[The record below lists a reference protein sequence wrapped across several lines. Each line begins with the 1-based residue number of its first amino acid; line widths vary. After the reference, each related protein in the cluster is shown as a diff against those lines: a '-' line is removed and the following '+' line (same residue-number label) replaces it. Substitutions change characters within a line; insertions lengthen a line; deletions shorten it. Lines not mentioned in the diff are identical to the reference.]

1 MRFHT
6 WQPPPALQKLNTA
19 RSRSGAP
26 MARRSMTPDCC
37 MVARPGNQDD
47 NFNRLHQN
55 RAVHGG
61 VGTHNRAFERSEEHT
76 SELQS
81 LMRISYD
88 GFCLKKKKTIITRK
102 YTNNEGQVKPP

>member
-1 MRFHT
+1 MIRR
-6 WQPPPALQKLNTA
+6 PPKSKLPDTLFPYTTLFRSELQKLNTA

-61 VGTHNRAFERSEEHT
+61 VGTHNRAFETPSVLSRTSPCQFRGIEKRSFS
-76 SELQS
+76 SEP
-81 LMRISYD
+81 RIVAS
-88 GFCLKKKKTIITRK
+88 
-102 YTNNEGQVKPP
+102 